1 MAASTAPTYNRPMP
15 QQSAGIVLYR
25 RVGPT
30 LEVLLVHPG
39 GPFWAKKDDG
49 AWSIPK
55 GLVDPDE
62 DLVAAARREFEEET
76 GVRLAGAAVPLGEF
90 KQAGAKIVT
99 AFAVK
104 GDFDLTQFRSNS
116 FSMEW
121 PPKSGRSAE
130 FPEAD
135 RAGWFAIGEARAKI
149 VKGQVAIL
157 DALVLRLGRS

>member
-1 MAASTAPTYNRPMP
+1 MP
-15 QQSAGIVLYR
+15 QRSAGIVLYR
-25 RVGPT
+25 RVGPA

-55 GLVDPDE
+55 GLVDAGE

-76 GVRLAGAAVPLGEF
+76 GARPAGEAVPLGDF
-90 KQAGAKIVT
+90 RQSGGKIVT
-99 AFAVK
+99 VFAVE
-104 GDFDLTQFRSNS
+104 GDFDLAGFHSNA
-116 FSMEW
+116 FTMEW
-121 PPKSGRSAE
+121 PPHSGRTAE

-135 RAGWFAIGEARAKI
+135 RAGWFAIDEARNKI

-157 DALVLRLGRS
+157 DALAARLER